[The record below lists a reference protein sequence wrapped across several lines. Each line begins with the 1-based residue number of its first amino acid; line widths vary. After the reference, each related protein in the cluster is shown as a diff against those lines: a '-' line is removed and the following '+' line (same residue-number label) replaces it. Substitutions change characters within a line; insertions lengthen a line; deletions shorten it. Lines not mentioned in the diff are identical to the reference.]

1 MQQKTIKTSDIIAI
15 FNKDKKT
22 LFSISDILAEFELED
37 NALNNKRMLNTLR
50 KLRIDKVIYRHVD
63 KDSLGDFQ
71 YAVDIKTE
79 NIAIWVKKSYTT
91 NTSPKKKSKI
101 LSKKEIQSMFAAQYN
116 DLATLEDSVMRT
128 VEDYETLSKEMA
140 RIKNFI
146 GK

>member
-37 NALNNKRMLNTLR
+37 NALNAKRMHNTLR

-71 YAVDIKTE
+71 YAADIKTE